1 MEKLNLYSLKMKLN
15 RHKLSFQIL
24 DDGSIQ
30 LGGANIGISQWLTLV
45 VLPLSLGIILL
56 LLTVFGI
63 IPRIRILTLLFIG
76 FPLGYGGYG
85 LSLINKKKKNNRDG
99 KLISKRT
106 VKIITDGTEKLFTV
120 DTIKS
125 IDFAI
130 EKSDNDM
137 QQGILFLVDN
147 NEKIYQLIG
156 IFDKEKKY
164 LEDDL
169 NYFKDYFNMVIG
181 R

>member
-1 MEKLNLYSLKMKLN
+1 MKELNLYSLKMKLN
-15 RHKLSFQIL
+15 RHKLTFQLL

-30 LGGANIGISQWLTLV
+30 LGGANIGISQWVTLV
-45 VLPLSLGIILL
+45 VMPLTLGVVIL

-63 IPRIRILTLLFIG
+63 IPRIRILTLVIIG
-76 FPLGYGGYG
+76 FPLGYSGYG

-99 KLISKRT
+99 KLISKGT
-106 VKIITDGTEKLFTV
+106 VKIITEGAEKLFTI
-120 DTIKS
+120 DTIMT

-164 LEDDL
+164 LEADL